1 MTEEQQERFFAR
13 VRAVASE
20 DLRRKIDREDEE
32 LMAEMREQVVRAT
45 RAARERPAPDGAPT

>member
-32 LMAEMREQVVRAT
+32 LMAEMRERLFRAT
-45 RAARERPAPDGAPT
+45 RIARERPAPDRAPT